1 MLVNKAFPVLFQC
14 FKNVILR
21 ELLLYGLLYSTKKQ
35 FDVCEGGVDME
46 ATKNVPG
53 RPASGAKRSN
63 LWDRIKRNWVLYL
76 FLVPT
81 LVYLLVFNYAPLS
94 GIQIAFKKF
103 VASKGIWGSQWVG
116 LKHFQKFFGSYMF
129 ADVLAN
135 TVILSVYQLLASFA
149 FPIILAILLN
159 YSVSP
164 RLSKATQMITY
175 APHFISTVV
184 MVGMLNVFLSDS
196 GIVNQLLAKLGIS
209 SVHFLSNA
217 GAFRH
222 IYVWSHIW
230 QRTGY
235 NSVIYIAALA
245 GISPELHEAAIVDGA
260 NKLQRI
266 WNIDIPSILPTAII
280 LLIMDT
286 GNILSLGFEKVYLM
300 QNDLNLGLSEIIS
313 TYVYKVGLINAQ
325 YSYSTAIGL
334 FNNVVNLVI
343 LLTVNKLADKLSGTS
358 LL

>member
-1 MLVNKAFPVLFQC
+1 
-14 FKNVILR
+14 
-21 ELLLYGLLYSTKKQ
+21 
-35 FDVCEGGVDME
+35 ME
-46 ATKNVPG
+46 ATKSVPTRKITG
-53 RPASGAKRSN
+53 KKRAY
-63 LWDRIKRNWVLYL
+63 LWNKISRNWVLYL

-81 LVYLLVFNYAPLS
+81 LVYLLIFNYAPLS
-94 GIQIAFKKF
+94 GIQIAFRKF

-116 LKHFQKFFGSYMF
+116 MKNFVKFFSSYMF
-129 ADVLAN
+129 GDVLAN
-135 TVILSVYQLLASFA
+135 TVILSVYQLVASFA

-159 YSVSP
+159 YSISP
-164 RLSKATQMITY
+164 KLSKVTQMVTY

-184 MVGMLNVFLSDS
+184 MVGMLNVFLSNS
-196 GIVNQLLAKLGIS
+196 GIINQLLDKAGFGT
-209 SVHFLSNA
+209 VHFLSES
-217 GAFRH
+217 GTFRH

-245 GISPELHEAAIVDGA
+245 GVSPELHEAAIVDGA
-260 NKLQRI
+260 NKLERI
-266 WNIDIPSILPTAII
+266 WHIDIPSILPTAII

-300 QNDLNLGLSEIIS
+300 QNDLNLGVSEIIS

-334 FNNVVNLVI
+334 FNNVVNLII
-343 LLTVNKLADKLSGTS
+343 LLSVNKLANKLSGTS